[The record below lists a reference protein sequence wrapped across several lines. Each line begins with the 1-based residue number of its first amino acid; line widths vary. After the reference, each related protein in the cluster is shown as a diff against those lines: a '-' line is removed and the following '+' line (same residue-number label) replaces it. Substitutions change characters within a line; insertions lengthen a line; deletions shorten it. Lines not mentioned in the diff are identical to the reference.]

1 MRHRLREHCVDFHC
15 HAESEAVPFPARRRN
30 ARSGGNESAG
40 KHGSINLRRWLI
52 VTLLGT
58 LLSLPGAILAE
69 DGALHIIPYRPVLS
83 ISGAMKLPS
92 DVGLDRSGRIFV
104 LDGTADTV
112 RVYSPKGEPLFTL
125 GGPGILQQPLGL
137 DVSAAGDVLVADSGK
152 HRLALFP
159 AEEKVPHYIDV
170 PAPADGKPSD
180 PTDVHFGPEN
190 TFVVVDNDNHRVLAL
205 TGSGKSVWAQGT
217 MGRNPNEFR
226 FPFLMDMDRH
236 GKIYV
241 VEAINTRV
249 QVLEPQGEYSN
260 FIGEWGI
267 EPGQFFRPKGVA
279 VSDSDEVFTS
289 DSYLGVIQIFNPDG
303 KLRGVI
309 GDEKGNVAKFKTPV
323 GMAVSGNRLYVVEMF
338 GNRVLVLERQGE

>member
-15 HAESEAVPFPARRRN
+15 PTEREDVPFPARRRN
-30 ARSGGNESAG
+30 ALSGRNGSPG
-40 KHGSINLRRWLI
+40 KHGGKNVRRWLT
-52 VTLLGT
+52 VTLLVT
-58 LLSLPGAILAE
+58 LLSIPGAILAE
-69 DGALHIIPYRPVLS
+69 DGAPHIIRYQPVLS

-92 DVGLDRSGRIFV
+92 DVALDRNGRIFV

-112 RVYSPKGEPLFTL
+112 RLFSPKGEPLFTL

-137 DVSAAGDVLVADSGK
+137 DVSPAGDVLVADSGR

-170 PAPADGKPSD
+170 PAPADGKPAD
-180 PTDVHFGPEN
+180 PTDAHFGPDN
-190 TFVVVDNDNHRVLAL
+190 TFIVVDNDNHRVLSL

-226 FPFLMDMDRH
+226 FPFLMDVDRQ

-241 VEAINTRV
+241 VEAINTRI
-249 QVLEPQGEYSN
+249 QVLEPQGEYSH

-279 VSDSDEVFTS
+279 VSDSGEVFAS
-289 DSYLGVIQIFNPDG
+289 DSYLGVIQIFNG
-303 KLRGVI
+303 EGGLVGVI

-323 GMAVSGNRLYVVEMF
+323 GMAISGSRLYVVEMF
-338 GNRVLVLERQGE
+338 SNRVLILERQSE